1 MFIAR
6 SKIICD
12 VHSINENNDLKEKI
26 TMSDIN
32 KVSELLTNYTKFRGL
47 IMHMSIISES
57 SKEINLTRL
66 SFIFII
72 NILSQLLGIV
82 IYQNDTMIVT
92 KFKHEVQCVIC
103 LPAAL
108 LMVQF

>member
-1 MFIAR
+1 
-6 SKIICD
+6 
-12 VHSINENNDLKEKI
+12 
-26 TMSDIN
+26 MSDIN
-32 KVSELLTNYTKFRGL
+32 KVTELLTNYTKFRGL
-47 IMHMSIISES
+47 IMHMSIISEA

-66 SFIFII
+66 SIFIFII
-72 NILSQLLGIV
+72 NILNQLRGIV

-108 LMVQF
+108 LNEIQTLYVYRVRVFNNLAMLKLNKLF